1 MDTTA
6 AVEIASPAES
16 ATRYAVI
23 GGVTRAVEFDG
34 YRYDWATGEP
44 VASTWRLTD
53 DAPASLSGAHAFLF
67 PRNERVELT
76 AAALLPLVVAIN
88 LPAGQA

>member
-1 MDTTA
+1 M
-6 AVEIASPAES
+6 IASPAES
-16 ATRYAVI
+16 PTRYAVI

-53 DAPASLSGAHAFLF
+53 EPPTWPLGAHAFLF
-67 PRNERVELT
+67 PRGERVELT

-88 LPAGQA
+88 LPVGQA